1 MKILLTGGSSFTG
14 YWFAKTLAER
24 GHQLTLTFT
33 KDRKDYTGLRG
44 QRVELLQKSSS
55 VNCLWNYSF
64 GTEQFLGLL
73 DQGFDAVGHHGAY
86 VEDYKSLSFDVG
98 RAVAENANHC
108 QEFMIRAKQTGL
120 KKIIL
125 TGSVFEANEGSGS
138 DPLVAFSPYGLSKTF
153 TWETFRYWAWKQRI
167 PLTKFVIP
175 NPFGPY
181 EEPRFCNYLVQNW
194 AKGIIPSVKTPDY
207 VRDNIHVDLMACCY
221 AVAVEE
227 KGEGIKSF
235 NPSGYKSTQK
245 EFTQK
250 FALEIGKRLGI
261 AHEVKFDVQDNFDEP
276 LDRINTSPA
285 VDMCSTWKEEKAWDQ
300 LADYYKQMLSIK

>member
-1 MKILLTGGSSFTG
+1 MRILLTGASSFTG
-14 YWFAKTLAER
+14 YWFAKTIAEK

-33 KDRKDYTGLRG
+33 KDRTAYTGLRG
-44 QRVELLQKSSS
+44 QRVELLQKLSG
-55 VNCLWNYSF
+55 VTCLWNYSF
-64 GTEQFLGLL
+64 GTEEFLDLL
-73 DQGFDAVGHHGAY
+73 DQKFDTVCHHGAY
-86 VEDYKSLSFDVG
+86 VEDYKSPSFDVG

-108 QEFMIRAKQTGL
+108 PEFMARAKRAGL

-125 TGSVFEANEGSGS
+125 TGSVFEANEGNGS

-153 TWETFRYWAWKQRI
+153 TWETFRYWAWKYDI

-194 AKGIIPSVKTPDY
+194 AKSIIPSVKTPDY
-207 VRDNIHVDLMACCY
+207 VRDNIHVELLACCY
-221 AVAVEE
+221 VLAIEKEE
-227 KGEGIKSF
+227 KGITTV
-235 NPSGYKSTQK
+235 NPSGYATTQK

-261 AHEVKFDVQDNFDEP
+261 GHEVKFDVQDNFDEP
-276 LDRINTSPA
+276 LARINTSPA
-285 VDMCSTWKEEKAWDQ
+285 VDMCSTWNEEKAWDQ
-300 LADYYKQMLSIK
+300 LADYYKQMLSLK